1 MSIFFG
7 VRSLWQRK
15 LSRPRVPA
23 HAYTQRHHRPEALGL
38 YLCCRLPGDLYMQP
52 CIFSLPRQV
61 LLHCKEL
68 ASKFPGKKR
77 YFSVASWGL
86 VAIANCFF
94 YKKGL
99 MVRSMGVLRIL
110 FIPCVCPRAPNS
122 PQNAPPAGSS
132 SKSEESGQ
140 PKQTPQ
146 CHTKKQSHQQRP
158 DKNNISRAE

>member
-1 MSIFFG
+1 MRCQFFLCALTLAKKIIEATG
-7 VRSLWQRK
+7 ASPCTYRKAPQARSSRAISLLSPICSHVSFHCPGRCCFIAKNLYQSFQRK
-15 LSRPRVPA
+15 KGISPSL
-23 HAYTQRHHRPEALGL
+23 H
-38 YLCCRLPGDLYMQP
+38 GDLLRLR
-52 CIFSLPRQV
+52 IV
-61 LLHCKEL
+61 
-68 ASKFPGKKR
+68 
-77 YFSVASWGL
+77 
-86 VAIANCFF
+86 FF

-158 DKNNISRAE
+158 DKNNISRAK